1 MERINKERAKE
12 LIEKSNNKIFSAEFT
27 KKDGTHRLMN
37 ARLGVKKGLKEN
49 PKPQPYEPSK
59 YNLIRVYDMQIKNYR
74 MINLETLKK
83 LSINKIRY
91 KIISDE
97 EHKKEMAELLN
108 KAILNCI
115 KLENKK

>member
-1 MERINKERAKE
+1 MQTITKDKAKE
-12 LIEKSNNKIFSAEFT
+12 LIEKSNNKIFTAEFI
-27 KKDGTHRLMN
+27 KKDGSHRLMN

-59 YNLIRVYDMQIKNYR
+59 YNLIRVYDMQINNYR

-83 LSINKIRY
+83 LSINKTKY

-97 EHKKEMAELLN
+97 EHKKEMLELLN

-115 KLENKK
+115 ELENKK

>member
-12 LIEKSNNKIFSAEFT
+12 LIEQSNNKIFTAEFI
-27 KKDGTHRLMN
+27 KKDGSHRLMN

-49 PKPQPYEPSK
+49 PKAQPYEPSK
-59 YNLIRVYDMQIKNYR
+59 YNLIGVYDMQINKYR
-74 MINLETLKK
+74 MINLNTLKK

-115 KLENKK
+115 ELEKNK

>member
-1 MERINKERAKE
+1 
-12 LIEKSNNKIFSAEFT
+12 
-27 KKDGTHRLMN
+27 
-37 ARLGVKKGLKEN
+37 
-49 PKPQPYEPSK
+49 
-59 YNLIRVYDMQIKNYR
+59 

-83 LSINKIRY
+83 LTINKIRY

-115 KLENKK
+115 ELENKK